1 MTFYLKDPHSRV
13 DYAVDWGANYL
24 DGQTIVGS
32 GWTVEPQELGGVA
45 VVEESYDLL
54 RSAARL
60 SGGVSGHV
68 YSVSNQVALSD
79 GTLDRRSIHVRVDA
93 R

>member
-13 DYAVDWGANYL
+13 DYAVDWGASYL
-24 DGQTIVGS
+24 DGQTILGS
-32 GWTVEPQELGGVA
+32 GWTIEPLETGGVA
-45 VVEESYDLL
+45 IEEESYDLT

-60 SGGVSGHV
+60 SGGIAGRV
-68 YSVSNQVALSD
+68 YSVSNQVAFSD
-79 GTLDRRSIHVRVDA
+79 GSLDRRSIHVRVEG